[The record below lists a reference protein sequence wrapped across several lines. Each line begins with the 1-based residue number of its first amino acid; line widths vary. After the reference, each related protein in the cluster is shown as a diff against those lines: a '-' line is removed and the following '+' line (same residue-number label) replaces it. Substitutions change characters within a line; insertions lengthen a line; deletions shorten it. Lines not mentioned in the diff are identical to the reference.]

1 MPLPPSQKLSSPIPT
16 PGKGILQ
23 LGDQLVVRQL
33 VRPQIQD
40 GVLGRVAEESNAAE
54 DFCVVVFTS
63 LRALVVMFGA
73 VVDVEDALEARV
85 EGFDVVAWA
94 CA

>member
-1 MPLPPSQKLSSPIPT
+1 M
-16 PGKGILQ
+16 
-23 LGDQLVVRQL
+23 VRQL

>member
-40 GVLGRVAEESNAAE
+40 GVLGRVAEESNGAE